1 MRSLLQFRDFLA
13 TDALLTNYTTIG
25 WIIFWRSIFYF
36 HQNFVWFWFYWN
48 VLKILTNVFWILLKN
63 LWHILLTFFTQK
75 CQTLAKKCHILQF
88 ILGKTLQI
96 ALQQFLFVK
105 NGILL
110 PKLFWLSMKK
120 KIVLVIEKNVWNS
133 RLKAENLQ
141 TFWDPKNNLFKQ
153 LLVTKC
159 FFNMFLEVS
168 HI

>member
-1 MRSLLQFRDFLA
+1 MNYFLKKHFLFSPEFRL
-13 TDALLTNYTTIG
+13 
-25 WIIFWRSIFYF
+25 
-36 HQNFVWFWFYWN
+36 
-48 VLKILTNVFWILLKN
+48 ILILLKCLKNFIECLLN
-63 LWHILLTFFTQK
+63 LVKKSVAHTFDVFYPKMPDFGQKVPHFAIHSWKNSPNSIATVFVCKKWYFVTKIVLTFYE
-75 CQTLAKKCHILQF
+75 
-88 ILGKTLQI
+88 
-96 ALQQFLFVK
+96 
-105 NGILL
+105 
-110 PKLFWLSMKK
+110 K